1 MLIIDSRSST
11 PIYEQIIIGV
21 KELILKGIV
30 KPGDKLPSIREL
42 STILTINPNTVSKAY
57 GELESDNIVETIKG
71 KGTFVSDKYE
81 KKVSEDKKSKLII
94 DIKRL
99 ILEANYLGI
108 EENDLILLLSE
119 GFKEIRGGI

>member
-30 KPGDKLPSIREL
+30 KPGEKLPSIREL

-81 KKVSEDKKSKLII
+81 KKASEDKKSKLII